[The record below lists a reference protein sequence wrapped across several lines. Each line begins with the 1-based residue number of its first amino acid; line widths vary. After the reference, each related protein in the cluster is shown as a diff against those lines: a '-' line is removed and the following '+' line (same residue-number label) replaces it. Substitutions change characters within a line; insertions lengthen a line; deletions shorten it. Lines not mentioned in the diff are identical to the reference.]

1 MYVIN
6 HFSLAA
12 FKILSSSL
20 PLCALNHS
28 VKSYSLRPKS
38 LESTRLLCPWNFPGK
53 SMVIGYYFLLQ
64 GILLIQGSNPC
75 LLYLLYCRKILYYCT
90 TWEAP
95 LTLHSLIILCLS
107 MVFFGYFLV
116 YFFELIESLS
126 ISFPR
131 FGKSGAIVSS
141 DKLSAPFSCS
151 SFAIPIIWIRST

>member
-1 MYVIN
+1 ME
-6 HFSLAA
+6 FSRQGY
-12 FKILSSSL
+12 
-20 PLCALNHS
+20 CN
-28 VKSYSLRPKS
+28 
-38 LESTRLLCPWNFPGK
+38 RLLFP
-53 SMVIGYYFLLQ
+53 SVTIQ

-75 LLYLLYCRKILYYCT
+75 LLYLLYCRKILYDCT

-107 MVFFGYFLV
+107 MVLFGYFLV

-131 FGKSGAIVSS
+131 FGKSGAIISS

-151 SFAIPIIWIRST
+151 SFVIPIIWVRSTWQCPINLIGLFAFFLSFAPLWMISNDLSSSSLILSSAY